1 MKRKAIINF
10 IKFILFVAIFY
21 ALLAFNVFHL
31 WEKLVPSSKDYL
43 ETSISE
49 DREIEETYF
58 TETAEQTTGHFAA
71 ENNFEAMKD
80 RLCEKIAICEKIH
93 FKGKYTVY
101 DEYIYTKAI
110 ATLIDFIDR
119 NGTQSTPIKDIISSI
134 DINKDMG
141 KRRGY
146 ATRDAI
152 IFNLWSVS
160 SKKEFAELLTHE
172 MGHVTDLWYLQGTSI
187 KKDRSYTEFGKV
199 VFAINDLS
207 LDFYK
212 ISRDKE
218 TIRKAEAKKKDFCSW
233 YGMSDP
239 FEDFSECF
247 NMYVNHNALFREIAK
262 NNIALKK
269 KYNFIAGIVNGKYIA
284 SKTSEL
290 NLIKENT
297 ARRPRDT
304 TKISN

>member
-1 MKRKAIINF
+1 M
-10 IKFILFVAIFY
+10 
-21 ALLAFNVFHL
+21 
-31 WEKLVPSSKDYL
+31 VPSSKDYL

-80 RLCEKIAICEKIH
+80 RLCEKIAICDKIH

-152 IFNLWSVS
+152 IFNL
-160 SKKEFAELLTHE
+160 
-172 MGHVTDLWYLQGTSI
+172 
-187 KKDRSYTEFGKV
+187 
-199 VFAINDLS
+199 
-207 LDFYK
+207 
-212 ISRDKE
+212 
-218 TIRKAEAKKKDFCSW
+218 
-233 YGMSDP
+233 
-239 FEDFSECF
+239 
-247 NMYVNHNALFREIAK
+247 
-262 NNIALKK
+262 
-269 KYNFIAGIVNGKYIA
+269 
-284 SKTSEL
+284 
-290 NLIKENT
+290 
-297 ARRPRDT
+297 
-304 TKISN
+304 